1 MRTRVEL
8 VYDAECL
15 QVAPARRALV
25 EAFARQSL
33 PVAWSE
39 WERSDPEAP
48 DYVRL
53 CGSPTI
59 LIDGHDVAPLP
70 TSAVDGCCRLYA
82 AGPDGRLNGS
92 PSADTIA
99 AALQK
104 RSGGG
109 RWPGLLA
116 AAPGAL
122 AALLPTC
129 PFCWPLYAG
138 ALSAVGLGFLLD
150 QQHMLPLA
158 GILLLLTL
166 TPLAYKARARRGYR
180 PLLAGILGA
189 GAILLGKF
197 VWISD
202 PFLYLGLAA
211 LLGATVWSIWPQKA
225 QNCPRCETA

>member
-1 MRTRVEL
+1 MKPRVEL
-8 VYDAECL
+8 VYDEECP
-15 QVAPARRALV
+15 QVAAARCALV
-25 EAFARQSL
+25 EAFAQQSL
-33 PVAWSE
+33 SAAWSE

-48 DYVRL
+48 DYARL

-59 LIDGHDVAPLP
+59 LIDGRDVAPPP
-70 TSAVDGCCRLYA
+70 TSAGDGCCRLYA
-82 AGPDGRLNGS
+82 AGPDGLNGS
-92 PSADTIA
+92 PSADMIA

-109 RWPGLLA
+109 RWPGLFA

-138 ALSAVGLGFLLD
+138 TLSAVGLGFLLD

-166 TPLAYKARARRGYR
+166 APLGYKARARRGYG
-180 PLLAGILGA
+180 PLLAGIFGA
-189 GAILLGKF
+189 GTILLGKF
-197 VWISD
+197 VWVFD
-202 PFLYLGLAA
+202 VLLYAGLAA
-211 LLGATVWSIWPQKA
+211 LLGATVWNIWPQKT
-225 QNCPRCETA
+225 QSCPRCETA